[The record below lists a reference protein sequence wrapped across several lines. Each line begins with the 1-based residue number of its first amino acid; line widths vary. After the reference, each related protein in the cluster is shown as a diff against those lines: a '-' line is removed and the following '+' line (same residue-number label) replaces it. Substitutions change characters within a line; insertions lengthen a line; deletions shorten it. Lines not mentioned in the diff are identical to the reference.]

1 MKKLSRI
8 MLGALSVLLVTG
20 AAFAQ
25 MGGQQPQLPPYAA
38 SEDVSDEEIVK
49 FANIAEALD
58 EVQADVDRQ
67 VLAAINAEGMSTE
80 RFEQIAMAQQN
91 PQAAAQLNLTEE
103 EMEILGK
110 VGPVMQQITM
120 QAQQIVLAKIE
131 EEDMTVERFQMIAM
145 GTQLDAELAERIEA
159 EFEKRENS

>member
-1 MKKLSRI
+1 MKKLSQI
-8 MLGALSVLLVTG
+8 LMGALSVLFVTSL
-20 AAFAQ
+20 AVAQ
-25 MGGQQPQLPPYAA
+25 MGGQQPQVPAYAQ
-38 SEDVSDEEIVK
+38 SDDVSEEEIVK

-58 EVQADVDRQ
+58 EVQEDVDRQ

-120 QAQQIVLAKIE
+120 EAQQIVLSKIE

-145 GTQLDAELAERIEA
+145 GTQMDAELAQRIEA
-159 EFEKRENS
+159 EFDKREG

>member
-1 MKKLSRI
+1 MKKLSQI
-8 MLGALSVLLVTG
+8 LMGALSVLFVTSL
-20 AAFAQ
+20 AVAQ
-25 MGGQQPQLPPYAA
+25 MGEQQPQMAQYAQ
-38 SEDVSDEEIVK
+38 SDDVSDEEIVK

-58 EVQADVDRQ
+58 EVQEDVDRQ

-91 PQAAAQLNLTEE
+91 PQAAAELNLTEE

-120 QAQQIVLAKIE
+120 EAQQIVLKKIE
-131 EEDMTVERFQMIAM
+131 EEEMTVERFQMIAM
-145 GTQLDAELAERIEA
+145 GTQMDADLAQRIEA
-159 EFEKRENS
+159 ELDKREG